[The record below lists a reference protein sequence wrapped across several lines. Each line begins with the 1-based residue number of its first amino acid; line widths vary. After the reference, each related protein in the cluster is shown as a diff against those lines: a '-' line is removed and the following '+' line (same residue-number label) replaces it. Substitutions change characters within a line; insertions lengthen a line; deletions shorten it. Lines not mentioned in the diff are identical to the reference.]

1 MSEENINYQTKS
13 NPLFGDLLWSR
24 PENKQHAGKLLI
36 IGGNKFSFNS
46 PAEAYNEAERAGAGA
61 IRVILPD
68 SLRTTISKIF
78 PAADFAPSNPSGGL
92 SNAALAE
99 ITEQMAWAN
108 CTLLSGD
115 FGHNSETAVLIEKI
129 VSSKDILVIAGDA
142 VDSFLLSPGS
152 IINRE
157 NLLITLNF
165 QKLQKISTHL
175 KIERPLTSMMPI
187 QLLIDAIR
195 EISSKY
201 RAIIELEHDNRIYIG
216 YKGRVS
222 VTEITKDANL
232 ENKVAA
238 HSSVWWMQN
247 PSKPFEAITTSLVDF
262 AI

>member
-129 VSSKDILVIAGDA
+129 VSSKDMLVIAGDA

-157 NLLITLNF
+157 NLLIILNF

-175 KIERPLTSMMPI
+175 KIE
-187 QLLIDAIR
+187 
-195 EISSKY
+195 SK
-201 RAIIELEHDNRIYIG
+201 
-216 YKGRVS
+216 K
-222 VTEITKDANL
+222 
-232 ENKVAA
+232 
-238 HSSVWWMQN
+238 
-247 PSKPFEAITTSLVDF
+247 
-262 AI
+262 

>member
-1 MSEENINYQTKS
+1 MSENNVKYQTKS
-13 NPLFGDLLWSR
+13 NPLFEDLLWSR

-78 PAADFAPSNPSGGL
+78 PAADFAQSNPSGGF

-99 ITEQMAWAN
+99 IIEQMDWAN

-129 VSSKDILVIAGDA
+129 VSTKSMLILSGDSI
-142 VDSFLLSPGS
+142 DSFLLNPGS
-152 IINRE
+152 
-157 NLLITLNF
+157 
-165 QKLQKISTHL
+165 KLQKISTHL
-175 KIERPLTSMMPI
+175 KIERPLTSMMPT
-187 QLLIDAIR
+187 QLLIESVR
-195 EISSKY
+195 EISSKFP
-201 RAIIELEHDNRIYIG
+201 AFIELVHENRIYIG
-216 YKGRVS
+216 CNGMVS
-222 VTEITKDANL
+222 VTQITKDANL

-247 PSKPFEAITTSLVDF
+247 PTKPFEALTSSLIDF
-262 AI
+262 AV

>member
-1 MSEENINYQTKS
+1 MSENNVKYQTKS
-13 NPLFGDLLWSR
+13 NPLFEDLLWSR

-78 PAADFAPSNPSGGL
+78 PAADFAQSNPSGGF

-99 ITEQMAWAN
+99 IIEQMDWAN

-129 VSSKDILVIAGDA
+129 VSTKSMLILSGDSI
-142 VDSFLLSPGS
+142 DSFLLNPGS
-152 IINRE
+152 IINRS
-157 NLLITLNF
+157 NILLTLNF

-175 KIERPLTSMMPI
+175 KIERPLTSMMPT
-187 QLLIDAIR
+187 QLLIESVR
-195 EISSKY
+195 EINSKFP
-201 RAIIELEHDNRIYIG
+201 AFIELVHENRIYIG
-216 YKGRVS
+216 CNGMVS
-222 VTEITKDANL
+222 VTQITKDANL

-247 PSKPFEAITTSLVDF
+247 PTKPFEALTSSLIDF
-262 AI
+262 AV